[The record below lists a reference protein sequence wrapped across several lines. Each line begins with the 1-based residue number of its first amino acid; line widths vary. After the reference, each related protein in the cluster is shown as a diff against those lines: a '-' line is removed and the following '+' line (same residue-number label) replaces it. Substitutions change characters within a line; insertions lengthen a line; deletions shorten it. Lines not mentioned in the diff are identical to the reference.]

1 MFSCSIISKCSNFYE
16 QKPTLSFNRC
26 YNCYLASCDSNSFTI
41 IIDKIRS
48 LTARLNVA
56 FPKQFHF
63 FVLLVLLVYYK
74 FFQRLIYLHWYGIV
88 EYT

>member
-1 MFSCSIISKCSNFYE
+1 MNKNQLCLSIDA
-16 QKPTLSFNRC
+16 
-26 YNCYLASCDSNSFTI
+26 NCYLASCESNFFTI